1 MSKTEQTSDNHEQ
14 GNDFMLDDYPKASK
28 AISQGELSDYK
39 KIKGL
44 KPRKLFSKKANGNK
58 IIVETVINQVKAEL
72 IGTFSLTDDGKWVF
86 MDLVFA
92 ENGSLV
98 CTCPKNA
105 IEVKQVGVA
114 F

>member
-1 MSKTEQTSDNHEQ
+1 MSKTEQTSDKHEQ
-14 GNDFMLDDYPKASK
+14 IKAITLDDYPGASR
-28 AISQGELSDYK
+28 ATSQGELSDYK
-39 KIKGL
+39 KTKGL

-58 IIVETVINQVKAEL
+58 IIVETLINQVKAEL
-72 IGTFSLTDDGKWVF
+72 IGTFSLTDDGKWIF
-86 MDLVFA
+86 MDLVFS
-92 ENGSLV
+92 ENGILV